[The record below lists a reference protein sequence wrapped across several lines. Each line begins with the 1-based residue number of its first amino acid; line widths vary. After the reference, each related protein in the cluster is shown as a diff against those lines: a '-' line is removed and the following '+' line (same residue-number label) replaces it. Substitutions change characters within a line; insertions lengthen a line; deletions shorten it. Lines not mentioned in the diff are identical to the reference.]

1 MKAGLVLA
9 LWEVTTHV
17 SLGGCLFI
25 LAGPTSGKHM
35 QSVSRAELT
44 GKENSVLLPDEN
56 ANRPLQRIL
65 GQGMLVELAP
75 RITNVLAERPDLAD
89 QRQHFLCRSP
99 PST

>member
-35 QSVSRAELT
+35 ESESRAEFKP
-44 GKENSVLLPDEN
+44 GKK
-56 ANRPLQRIL
+56 IL
-65 GQGMLVELAP
+65 FFYQMRMLIATCKE
-75 RITNVLAERPDLAD
+75 
-89 QRQHFLCRSP
+89 F
-99 PST
+99 

>member
-25 LAGPTSGKHM
+25 LAGPTTGKHM
-35 QSVSRAELT
+35 QSASRAELT
-44 GKENSVLLPDEN
+44 RKENAVLLPDEN
-56 ANRPLQRIL
+56 VNRPLRRIL

-75 RITNVLAERPDLAD
+75 RITSVLAERPDLAD
-89 QRQHFLCRSP
+89 QRQPFFF
-99 PST
+99 